1 VAAERA
7 VGNGFGLAEAAIG
20 LAAGFI
26 LANVLASAYLALAHR
41 TNHTGSYGEDL
52 CSLVGLWIGF
62 LGSALFASKGGR
74 HGPRGGVAGGPESVP
89 TDQATGQV
97 RQWATGRWSVDYGLK
112 IKPLVDIPL
121 GLVVGVVSQFALVP
135 LLELPL
141 VPFVHNLSQQIGKPA
156 EQLTGNVFGA
166 GFVVLAVFVCV
177 GSPFVEEVFF
187 RGLLLRALLG
197 WFTRA
202 FATRSSH
209 PAAADGGPEQRPA
222 TARQGNAL
230 AVTVSILIS
239 SLLFAFVHF
248 EAIQFLGLAGFGA
261 VLALLAWR
269 TGRLGPGLVAH
280 AAFNAVAIIAI
291 ARSR

>member
-1 VAAERA
+1 
-7 VGNGFGLAEAAIG
+7 
-20 LAAGFI
+20 
-26 LANVLASAYLALAHR
+26 
-41 TNHTGSYGEDL
+41 
-52 CSLVGLWIGF
+52 LWVGF
-62 LGSALFASKGGR
+62 LGAALFASKAGR
-74 HGPRGGVAGGPESVP
+74 HAGREREASPDEVR
-89 TDQATGQV
+89 DQV
-97 RQWATGRWSVDYGLK
+97 RRWPSGQLSVDYGLR
-112 IKPLVDIPL
+112 IKPLVDIPI

-156 EQLTGNVFGA
+156 EQLTGNVFGP

-187 RGLLLRALLG
+187 RGLVLRSLLG
-197 WFTRA
+197 WLTRV
-202 FATRSSH
+202 FADRST
-209 PAAADGGPEQRPA
+209 PA
-222 TARQGNAL
+222 TARGRAAETVSKPARHGNGL
-230 AVTVSILIS
+230 AVTLSILIS

-248 EAIQFLGLAGFGA
+248 EAIQFLGLAGFGV

-269 TGRLGPGLVAH
+269 TGRLGPGIVAH